1 MAVNMDDIVIR
12 DRPGARV
19 LALLPAVVVV
29 LSVRLLTLGT
39 PPTWAR
45 VLAAGGVAVASWVA
59 YRLLTAKLVIGE
71 DGLHVRGVFYE
82 ADVDWAELD
91 EISRTPSGL
100 PLRLLV
106 WGVFSPETLTLRA
119 SGRRLRP
126 VAAITRDD
134 DDELRQAVRAVQ
146 NRLQGWSA
154 PGRQVKDSTGAG

>member
-1 MAVNMDDIVIR
+1 MDDIVIR

-19 LALLPAVVVV
+19 LALIPAVVVV

-71 DGLHVRGVFYE
+71 DGLHIRGVLYE

-134 DDELRQAVRAVQ
+134 DDELRQVVRAVQ
-146 NRLQGWSA
+146 SRLQGWSA
-154 PGRQVKDSTGAG
+154 QGRQVKDSTGAG

>member
-1 MAVNMDDIVIR
+1 MDDIVIS

-19 LALLPAVVVV
+19 LALIPAVIVV

-45 VLAAGGVAVASWVA
+45 VIAAGAIAVSAWIA
-59 YRLLTAKLVIGE
+59 YRLLTAKLVVGE
-71 DGLHVRGVFYE
+71 DGLHVRGVFYD
-82 ADVDWAELD
+82 ADVAWADLD
-91 EISRTPSGL
+91 EVSRTPSGL

-134 DDELRQAVRAVQ
+134 DNELRRVVQ
-146 NRLQGWSA
+146 TMQTRLQGWSA

>member
-1 MAVNMDDIVIR
+1 MDDIVIR

-19 LALLPAVVVV
+19 LALIPAVVVV
-29 LSVRLLTLGT
+29 LSVRLLPLGP

-71 DGLHVRGVFYE
+71 EGLHVRGVLYE

-106 WGVFSPETLTLRA
+106 WGIFSPETLTLRA

-126 VAAITRDD
+126 VAAITTSD
-134 DDELRQAVRAVQ
+134 DDELRQVMRTMQA
-146 NRLQGWSA
+146 RLGGWSGH
-154 PGRQVKDSTGAG
+154 GRPVEDNAGIS

>member
-1 MAVNMDDIVIR
+1 MDDIVIS

-19 LALLPAVVVV
+19 LALIPAVIVV

-45 VLAAGGVAVASWVA
+45 VAAAAAIALSAWIA
-59 YRLLTAKLVIGE
+59 YRLLTAKLVVRE
-71 DGLHVRGVFYE
+71 DGLHVRGVFYD
-82 ADVDWAELD
+82 ADVAWAELD
-91 EISRTPSGL
+91 EVSRTPSGL

-134 DDELRQAVRAVQ
+134 DNELRRVVQ
-146 NRLQGWSA
+146 TMQTRLQGWPA
-154 PGRQVKDSTGAG
+154 QGRQMKDGAGAS

>member
-1 MAVNMDDIVIR
+1 MDDIVIR

-19 LALLPAVVVV
+19 LALIPAVVVV
-29 LSVRLLTLGT
+29 LSVRLLTLEA

-45 VLAAGGVAVASWVA
+45 VLAAGGIALAAWVA
-59 YRLLTAKLVIGE
+59 YRLLTANLVVGE

-134 DDELRQAVRAVQ
+134 DDELRRVVQAVQ

-154 PGRQVKDSTGAG
+154 PGPQVKDSTGAS

>member
-1 MAVNMDDIVIR
+1 MDDIVIS

-19 LALLPAVVVV
+19 LALIPAVIVV

-45 VLAAGGVAVASWVA
+45 VAVAAAIALSAWIA
-59 YRLLTAKLVIGE
+59 YRLLTAKLVVRE
-71 DGLHVRGVFYE
+71 DGLHVRGVFYD
-82 ADVDWAELD
+82 ADVAGAELD
-91 EISRTPSGL
+91 EVSRTPSGL

-126 VAAITRDD
+126 VPRVPPARRARAGAA
-134 DDELRQAVRAVQ
+134 
-146 NRLQGWSA
+146 GA
-154 PGRQVKDSTGAG
+154 PV

>member
-1 MAVNMDDIVIR
+1 MDDIVIS

-19 LALLPAVVVV
+19 LALIPAVVIV
-29 LSVRLLTLGT
+29 LSVRLLTLAT

-45 VLAAGGVAVASWVA
+45 LLAAGGIALAAWVA
-59 YRLLTAKLVIGE
+59 YRLLTAKLIVGE
-71 DGLHVRGVFYE
+71 EGLHVRGVFYD
-82 ADVDWAELD
+82 ADVAWTEVD

-100 PLRLLV
+100 PLRMLV

-134 DDELRQAVRAVQ
+134 DDELRRVMQTMQ
-146 NRLQGWSA
+146 TRLQGWPA
-154 PGRQVKDSTGAG
+154 QTRQVKDSAGTG

>member
-1 MAVNMDDIVIR
+1 MDDIVIR

-19 LALLPAVVVV
+19 LALIPAIVVV

-45 VLAAGGVAVASWVA
+45 VLAAAGVALASWVA
-59 YRLLTAKLVIGE
+59 YRLLTAKLVVGE
-71 DGLHVRGVFYE
+71 EGLHVRGVFYE

-100 PLRLLV
+100 PLRLRV

-126 VAAITRDD
+126 VAAIGRDD
-134 DDELRQAVRAVQ
+134 DDELRRVMHAVQ
-146 NRLQGWSA
+146 RRLQGWSA
-154 PGRQVKDSTGAG
+154 QGRQVEDSAGTS

>member
-1 MAVNMDDIVIR
+1 MDDIVIS

-19 LALLPAVVVV
+19 PALVPAVIVV

-45 VLAAGGVAVASWVA
+45 VAAAAAIALSAWIA
-59 YRLLTAKLVIGE
+59 YRLLTAKLVVRE
-71 DGLHVRGVFYE
+71 DGLHVRGVFYD
-82 ADVDWAELD
+82 ADVAGAERP
-91 EISRTPSGL
+91 EVPRPPPGL

-106 WGVFSPETLTLRA
+106 WGVFPPETRTLRA

-134 DDELRQAVRAVQ
+134 DDELRQAVRTMQA
-146 NRLQGWSA
+146 RLQGWPA
-154 PGRQVKDSTGAG
+154 HGRQVKDRAGAS

>member
-1 MAVNMDDIVIR
+1 MDDIVIR

-29 LSVRLLTLGT
+29 LSVRLLTLGS

-45 VLAAGGVAVASWVA
+45 IVAAGGVAIAGWVA
-59 YRLLTAKLVIGE
+59 YRLLTAKLVVGE

-82 ADVDWAELD
+82 ADVAWAELD

-134 DDELRQAVRAVQ
+134 DDELRQVVRSIEA
-146 NRLQGWSA
+146 RLRPQLS
-154 PGRQVKDSTGAG
+154 R